1 MKECLQVFLDNYIK
15 LENVEAIAVGGL
27 CRQKLQMIILT

>member
-15 LENVEAIAVGGL
+15 LENVEAIAVGG
-27 CRQKLQMIILT
+27 CVGRNFR